1 MPLTAK
7 QEKVV
12 WNLVVETMD
21 LELEIVIERFG
32 SLDEYRS
39 FVIKAVNNAIDES
52 EFQDDFTGTCV
63 DLVYEFF

>member
-1 MPLTAK
+1 
-7 QEKVV
+7 
-12 WNLVVETMD
+12 MD